1 MPVTLNKKNVSVTIH
16 DAANGTYTIAGN
28 NSVSNV
34 AIDDEVLTGAAI
46 KQVWYGS
53 PASGS
58 TAYWM
63 VKRGSNTVLVLEGT
77 GYLDFAGN
85 GSLLKKDSTETLVL
99 ELVGSANGFIQLELQ
114 KEGSFIT
121 TY

>member
-1 MPVTLNKKNVSVTIH
+1 MAVVLNRKNLSVTVH
-16 DAANGTYTIAGN
+16 NVANATYIVAGN
-28 NSVSNV
+28 SSVSNI
-34 AIDDEVLTGAAI
+34 ATSDEVLTGAHI

-53 PASGS
+53 PSGS
-58 TAYWM
+58 TGYWM

-85 GSLLKKDSTETLVL
+85 GSMLKLDPAANLVF
-99 ELVGSANGFIQLELQ
+99 ELVGSANGFIMVDLQ
-114 KEGSFIT
+114 KEGQFVS

>member
-1 MPVTLNKKNVSVTIH
+1 MAVMLNKKNLSATIH
-16 DAANGTYTIAGN
+16 NATNATYTIAGN

-34 AIDDEVLTGAAI
+34 ATSDEVLTGASI

-53 PASGS
+53 PSGS
-58 TAYWM
+58 TAYWV

-77 GYLDFAGN
+77 GYMDFAGN
-85 GSLLKKDSTETLVL
+85 GGLLKQDSTGTVVL
-99 ELVGSANGFIQLELQ
+99 ELVGSANGFIQMELQ
-114 KEGSFIT
+114 KEGSFVT